1 MSETIQIFDPATNQD
16 ERFPSHGEYDTAFI
30 KGEDIPAADIF
41 EDTQSVKL
49 AFDKLVRENLNLR
62 QALRTSRRRTTNQRR
77 ELRRLAKLDAQ
88 HQETYAVAA
97 AVYRT
102 SIAQSEL
109 ERVQVLRLKDAA
121 DRRVAD
127 LEEELAE
134 TETQLLETKIE
145 LVEEK
150 SKKRGL
156 FRR

>member
-16 ERFPSHGEYDTAFI
+16 ARFPSHGEFDTAFI
-30 KGEDIPAADIF
+30 KGEDIPAADI

-49 AFDKLVRENLNLR
+49 AFDKLVQENLNLR
-62 QALRTSRRRTTNQRR
+62 RALRTSRRRTTNQRR

-88 HQETYAVAA
+88 HQKEFQLAA

-109 ERVQVLRLKDAA
+109 EKVQVLRTLDSVKA
-121 DRRVAD
+121 
-127 LEEELAE
+127 ELAE
-134 TETQLLETKIE
+134 TETELYETEDKLMKSQIE
-145 LVEEK
+145 YIQNVP